1 MKRYSSM
8 SFVFLVMIALFA
20 AACTGTTAPQVSEK
34 PTDTPTAIPPSPT
47 PVPPENTPTTL
58 PPTATVAA
66 PSEKPA
72 AETTPA
78 PSPSP
83 TEPPA
88 PTATATAV
96 DWLTVQ
102 GRTAD
107 GLPTLGNPDAPVRVI
122 DYSDFL

>member
-1 MKRYSSM
+1 MKRYSSR
-8 SFVFLVMIALFA
+8 SFVFLVIIALFA
-20 AACTGTTAPQVSEK
+20 AACTGTTTPQVSEK
-34 PTDTPTAIPPSPT
+34 PVDAPTAIPPSPT
-47 PVPPENTPTTL
+47 PVPPENTPTTP

-66 PSEKPA
+66 SSEEAA
-72 AETTPA
+72 AEATPM

-88 PTATATAV
+88 PAATAV

-102 GRTAD
+102 GRTTD

>member
-8 SFVFLVMIALFA
+8 SFVLLVMVALLV
-20 AACTGTTAPQVSEK
+20 AACTGTAPPVAEK

-47 PVPPENTPTTL
+47 PAPPEDTPTAI

-72 AETTPA
+72 AETTPT
-78 PSPSP
+78 PLPSP
-83 TEPPA
+83 TKPPA

-107 GLPTLGNPDAPVRVI
+107 GLPTLGNPDAPVQVI